1 MPVDTLT
8 QIIIPVDGSEH
19 ARHAAAFGGGMA
31 ARLGVPVVLVYAF
44 PKSPS
49 ELLGLMGFSS
59 VPSSGL
65 HLTEQDIERT
75 LSHASR
81 HAFDSARRD
90 LADSG
95 VEVHEEVIRGTPA
108 EAIVEFA
115 ASRQPTMIV
124 MGTRGLSP
132 VTEML
137 LGSISER
144 VMRNAPCPVTLVR

>member
-19 ARHAAAFGGGMA
+19 ARHAAAFGGGLA
-31 ARLGVPVVLVYAF
+31 SRLGVPAVLVYAF
-44 PKSPS
+44 PRSPS

-65 HLTEQDIERT
+65 HLTEEDIEQT
-75 LSHASR
+75 LEHASGK
-81 HAFDSARRD
+81 AFDAVRGE
-90 LADSG
+90 LEASG
-95 VEVHEEVIRGTPA
+95 VEVRQEVVRGTPA

-132 VTEML
+132 VKEML

>member
-19 ARHAAAFGGGMA
+19 ARHAAAFGGGLA
-31 ARLGVPVVLVYAF
+31 SRLGVPVALVYAF
-44 PKSPS
+44 PRSPS

-65 HLTEQDIERT
+65 HLTEEDIEQS
-75 LSHASR
+75 LEQASR
-81 HAFDSARRD
+81 KAFDAVRGE
-90 LADSG
+90 LEAGG
-95 VEVHEEVIRGTPA
+95 VEVRQEVVRGTPA

-132 VTEML
+132 VKEML